1 MPVSRYQNFST
12 ILDIKTRKKRLETF
26 PPISSQEVKRPDDIF
41 VQLNDAQRIDVLA
54 AEYLGDGRYWW
65 VICLLNDLTF
75 PFGQLLAAGTILRI
89 PASVDLFVDTIQRK
103 ISN

>member
-12 ILDIKTRKKRLETF
+12 ILDIKTRKRRLESF
-26 PPISSQEVKRPDDIF
+26 PPITSQELRRPDDSF
-41 VQLNDAQRIDVLA
+41 VELNDAKRIDVLA
-54 AEYLGDGRYWW
+54 AEHLGDGRYWW

-75 PFGQLLAAGTILRI
+75 PFGQQVAAGTILRI
-89 PASVDLFVDTIQRK
+89 PANIDAFVNTIQRK

>member
-12 ILDIKTRKKRLETF
+12 VLDIKTRKRRLESF
-26 PPISSQEVKRPDDIF
+26 PPITSQELRRPDDSF
-41 VQLNDAQRIDVLA
+41 VELNDAERIDVLA

-65 VICLLNDLTF
+65 AICLLNDLTF
-75 PFGQLLAAGTILRI
+75 PFGQQVAAGTILRI
-89 PASVDLFVDTIQRK
+89 PANIDAFVNTIQRK

>member
-12 ILDIKTRKKRLETF
+12 VLDIKTRKRRLESF
-26 PPISSQEVKRPDDIF
+26 PPISSQEVRRADDIF
-41 VQLNDAQRIDVLA
+41 IELNDAQRVDVLA

-75 PFGQLLAAGTILRI
+75 PFGQQVAAGTIIRV
-89 PASVDLFVDTIQRK
+89 PASIDIFVDAIQRK
-103 ISN
+103 ISK

>member
-12 ILDIKTRKKRLETF
+12 VLDTRTRKRRLESF
-26 PPISSQEVKRPDDIF
+26 PPISSQELKRPDDMFIE
-41 VQLNDAQRIDVLA
+41 LHDAQRIDVLA

-75 PFGQLLAAGTILRI
+75 PFGLQVAAGTILRI
-89 PASVDLFVDTIQRK
+89 PSSISVFVDAIQRK
-103 ISN
+103 ISR

>member
-12 ILDIKTRKKRLETF
+12 VLDFKTRKRRLESF
-26 PPISSQEVKRPDDIF
+26 PPISSQELIRADDIF
-41 VQLNDAQRIDVLA
+41 IELDDAQRVDVLA

-75 PFGQLLAAGTILRI
+75 PFGQQVTSGTIIRV
-89 PASVDLFVDTIQRK
+89 PASIDIFVDTIQRK
-103 ISN
+103 ISK

>member
-89 PASVDLFVDTIQRK
+89 PASVDLFVATIQRK

>member
-75 PFGQLLAAGTILRI
+75 PFGQLLAAGTILLI
-89 PASVDLFVDTIQRK
+89 PASVDLFVETIQRK
-103 ISN
+103 ISR